1 MGAWW
6 RRVAMLLA
14 VGCLAVRA
22 SPAQESEP
30 AEAAEFHRPVDVAPT
45 TQSIGGGY
53 VLPVV
58 QRPAPR
64 PFWRE
69 YGDVVVMAAMLG
81 LAAWVLHQRRSRNG
95 LLILSLAA
103 LAYFGFYREGCV
115 CPIGA
120 IQNVAVAF
128 TEPRYAIPLVV
139 IAIFVLP
146 LILSLFFGR
155 VFCGSVCPLGAMQEL
170 SLIRPIL
177 VPRRLDRVLGLF
189 KYVYLGVAIWAA
201 AQPIE
206 TRDFLICRFDPFVSI
221 FRRTGFFSIFLWG
234 GAVLLIGLFIGR
246 PYCRYLCP
254 YGALLA
260 ITSRLSWRNVVP
272 AQIKGHEGG
281 LCPEVC
287 PYGAIDEHRVSRAAC
302 VSCGRC
308 YESCPREVQA
318 TKRARKPQLVALQ
331 TRGKP

>member
-1 MGAWW
+1 MSAWQ
-6 RRVAMLLA
+6 R
-14 VGCLAVRA
+14 RA
-22 SPAQESEP
+22 SILLLIALLTPFRAPAQDAAP
-30 AEAAEFHRPVDVAPT
+30 LEAPEFHRPVDVAPT
-45 TQSIGGGY
+45 TQSICAGY
-53 VLPVV
+53 ALPIV

-69 YGDVVVMAAMLG
+69 YGDVVVLAAMLG
-81 LAAWVLHQRRSRNG
+81 LAAWALHARRSRTT
-95 LLILSLAA
+95 LLILSMAA

-120 IQNVAVAF
+120 IQNVAVAVA
-128 TEPRYAIPLVV
+128 EPLYAIPLVV

-146 LILSLFFGR
+146 LVLSLFFGR

-189 KYVYLGVAIWAA
+189 KYVYLIVAIWAA
-201 AQPIE
+201 VQPIE

-234 GAVLLIGLFIGR
+234 GAVLLVGLFVGR

-260 ITSRLSWRNVVP
+260 MTSRLSWRNVVP
-272 AQIKGHEGG
+272 ALIKGHEGG

-287 PYGAIDEHRVSRAAC
+287 PYGAIDEFRVSRAAC

-308 YESCPREVQA
+308 YDACPREVQA